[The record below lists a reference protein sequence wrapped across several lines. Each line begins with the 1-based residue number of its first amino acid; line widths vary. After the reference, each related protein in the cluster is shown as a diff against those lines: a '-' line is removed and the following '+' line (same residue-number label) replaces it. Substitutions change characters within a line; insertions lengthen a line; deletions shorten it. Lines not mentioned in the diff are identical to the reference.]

1 METTTLLT
9 DNKSYHKT
17 KLAQRRNA
25 GFAKRRSPPITSL
38 SGRVSKVSDRP
49 TILTFVRAPA
59 AARSKIASGAGQIV
73 SRAAYLRAAQAYMLI
88 SMPTGTS
95 RIFGVFQVI

>member
-38 SGRVSKVSDRP
+38 SEMPSFEDIRQANYSDVS
-49 TILTFVRAPA
+49 
-59 AARSKIASGAGQIV
+59 SGACRGPKQDRFL
-73 SRAAYLRAAQAYMLI
+73 SRAGRAAYLRAAQAYMLI